1 MYRIIEELK
10 EKNILVNSLVYSIR
24 EREKE
29 REFEKLQFIG
39 DKILGC
45 EVSTKLYDM
54 FSFADNK
61 ILNEEYRNVINNAS
75 SIAKQLK
82 IDRVLKFNGT
92 LTDNMLADSVEAI
105 LGELYLK
112 NKKIELDKI
121 VDYMIFKGL
130 KSK

>member
-61 ILNEEYRNVINNAS
+61 ILNEEYRNVINNTS

>member
-39 DKILGC
+39 KNILGC

-61 ILNEEYRNVINNAS
+61 ILNEEYRNVINNTS

>member
-39 DKILGC
+39 NKILGC

-61 ILNEEYRNVINNAS
+61 ILNEEYRNIINNTS
-75 SIAKQLK
+75 VIAKQLK

-92 LTDNMLADSVEAI
+92 LTDNMLSESVEAI

-112 NKKIELDKI
+112 NKNIELDKI